1 VKVYK
6 RDQTDAEKAL
16 SKRGKASR
24 RKGHQFERDLVN
36 RFNED
41 LKDFHAVR
49 GLQSKGGRGA
59 ADVRLTGSLHEFHCE
74 CKKGKQP
81 SINAAVRQ
89 AIQDHKF
96 GSIPIAITCADREW
110 TLVSMQLEDFIAI
123 LQALEG
129 SQASGTV
136 KVIAS
141 SGIRVETETRD

>member
-1 VKVYK
+1 MKVYK

-16 SKRGKASR
+16 SRRGKAAR
-24 RKGHQFERDLVN
+24 RKGHDFERKIVN

-49 GLQSKGGRGA
+49 NTQSKGGRGK
-59 ADVRLTGSLHEFHCE
+59 ADVRLTGAMHEFHCE
-74 CKKGKQP
+74 CKKGKKP
-81 SINAAVRQ
+81 NIRAAYMQ
-89 AIQDHKF
+89 AVADHKF
-96 GSIPIAITCADREW
+96 GSIATAITMADLDW
-110 TLVSMQLEDFIAI
+110 VFVTISLDDFIAI

-141 SGIRVETETRD
+141 SGIRVETEVRD